1 MTVEPQARGGFE
13 PSRLTVARHR
23 RALTK
28 TQLADAANVSVRSIT
43 AYEAGEATPSAET
56 LARLVDVLRFPLGFF
71 LRHAVGPV
79 PVEDVSFRALSRL
92 SAARRDQALAAAGIA
107 RELSA
112 WLDNEFVLPDPDV
125 PAFRNDDIES
135 AATRLRRLW
144 ELGEGPIPNMVHL
157 LESHG
162 IRVFSLADECRE
174 VDAFSFVDGTRP
186 YVLLNTLKSAER
198 SRFDAAHELGHIV
211 LGHHSSAT
219 DAKSRESEADQ
230 FASAFLMPRSAVQTE
245 LRHRPPTRLG
255 DLLPL
260 KRGWRVS
267 LAAYVRRMHDV
278 GELSDWQYRSYY
290 IEMSK
295 LGYRTAEPHEGE
307 RETSQLLMKVLDT
320 LRDEGN
326 GPRSVAQALDLELRE
341 LRGYTFGLVLAPV
354 EGGGQG
360 RRQRRGHVSLV
371 QEQG

>member
-1 MTVEPQARGGFE
+1 MTAEPQGRGGFE
-13 PSRLTVARHR
+13 PSRLTVARQR

-28 TQLADAANVSVRSIT
+28 TQTADKAGVSVRSIT
-43 AYEAGEATPSAET
+43 AYEAGDATPSPET
-56 LARLVDVLRFPLGFF
+56 LTRLAQVLRFPFGFF
-71 LRHAVGPV
+71 MRNALRPV
-79 PVEDVSFRALSRL
+79 QADEVSFRALSRL
-92 SAARRDQALAAAGIA
+92 SAGRRDQALAAAGIA
-107 RELSA
+107 QELSA
-112 WLDNEFVLPDPDV
+112 WLDNEFVLPEPDV
-125 PAFRNDDIES
+125 PALRSDDIEK
-135 AATRLRRLW
+135 AASNLRHLW
-144 ELGEGPIPNMVHL
+144 ELGEGPIANMVHL

-186 YVLLNTLKSAER
+186 YVLLNMLKSAER
-198 SRFDAAHELGHIV
+198 SRFDAAHELAHIV
-211 LGHHSSAT
+211 LHHHSSAT

-230 FASAFLMPRSAVQTE
+230 FASAFLMPRFAVQTE
-245 LRHRPPTRLG
+245 IRRRPPTRLG

-260 KRGWRVS
+260 KQRWRVS
-267 LAAYVRRMHDV
+267 LAAYVRRLHDV

-290 IEMSK
+290 VEMSK

-307 RETSQLLMKVLDT
+307 RETSQVMMKVLEA
-320 LRDEGN
+320 LREEGN
-326 GPRSVAQALDLELRE
+326 GPRSVAAALDLELQE

-371 QEQG
+371 QERG